1 MSVLAFPNP
10 LCRAWLPFLATDARN
25 QERPRR
31 WLRLLLACAASAF
44 GSMLLM
50 DGIPDEGLIVE
61 EDGTS

>member
-1 MSVLAFPNP
+1 M
-10 LCRAWLPFLATDARN
+10 
-25 QERPRR
+25 
-31 WLRLLLACAASAF
+31 LLACAASAF